1 MLGFAGRFGWVPS
14 SGYAAPA
21 NSSQIESFKDEN
33 GLAPEDE
40 MEEEEEDEST
50 QVSMVDRII
59 LGLSL
64 NGSNV

>member
-14 SGYAAPA
+14 GYAAPA
-21 NSSQIESFKDEN
+21 HSSQIESCKDEK

-40 MEEEEEDEST
+40 MEEEEDEST

-59 LGLSL
+59 LRLSI
-64 NGSNV
+64 NGANV

>member
-1 MLGFAGRFGWVPS
+1 MLGFPGRFGWIP
-14 SGYAAPA
+14 SGYAAPPA
-21 NSSQIESFKDEN
+21 HSSQIESCKDEK

-40 MEEEEEDEST
+40 LEEEEDEST

-59 LGLSL
+59 LRLSL